1 MWSSGCS
8 VYVRVCLHSCACFA
22 PQRTGASRSSV
33 QWLTVLLS
41 IADEGAVTLL
51 CQYKQ
56 TRISLSFSEA
66 HTHTHAQRAS
76 ATTINPCRAI
86 SHPVLDIAMY
96 SKPSSNKTVR
106 EIVFLLAVHMSL
118 SHLLPLQRRLLLVL
132 SGFSPGLW
140 GDQFGHT
147 CPEAPASN
155 QYLGICQHSH
165 EKLPGI
171 TLPPKPAYTSA
182 SADFTLVPGT
192 PLQSYLINPSHAVID
207 SAQMQFRKVL

>member
-56 TRISLSFSEA
+56 TRISLSVSEA

-106 EIVFLLAVHMSL
+106 EIQSFSWQCICLCHIYYLSSVVFYMYFLV
-118 SHLLPLQRRLLLVL
+118 SHLGFEGISLDIRVQKLLHPINIWGFVNTPMRSCLASPSPPNLHTHLHQLTSHLCLARL
-132 SGFSPGLW
+132 FR
-140 GDQFGHT
+140 
-147 CPEAPASN
+147 A
-155 QYLGICQHSH
+155 
-165 EKLPGI
+165 
-171 TLPPKPAYTSA
+171 TS
-182 SADFTLVPGT
+182 
-192 PLQSYLINPSHAVID
+192 
-207 SAQMQFRKVL
+207 